1 MPKKKSTKKQV
12 EETVKVTGELV
23 IETVKD
29 LLHAGNIRRI
39 TIKDDKGKKVFD
51 FPLTFGII
59 GAIISAPLA
68 ILATLIVL
76 AKEYTIT
83 VVKEV
88 EDAK

>member
-88 EDAK
+88 EKEK